1 MRVEPEYRAL
11 FAVDIER
18 SAGRGDSAFLE
29 IRHTLLSA
37 LRESFGRSGIDWDAC
52 LCTDL
57 GDGIQV
63 TAPAGLWKTKLIH
76 PLIHELDARLHA
88 HNRLAGPLTRI
99 RVRIALHA
107 GDVHLHPDGQVVG
120 RPLEVL
126 ARLLNAAPT
135 RVALNRAPDAVTALI
150 VSQHFHEETV
160 CHGYPGIEPAAF
172 HGVTVTE
179 KEYVASA
186 WLHVPGQRT
195 SAPAPEE
202 AARPPATADTTEGPR
217 TGAPVRPETGPGPG
231 PGKMR
236 NKAKGNGSVYAV
248 QNGTQN
254 VRVTD
259 RRT

>member
-1 MRVEPEYRAL
+1 MHVKPEYRAL

-29 IRHTLLSA
+29 IRQALLSA

-63 TAPAGLWKTKLIH
+63 TAPAGLWKTRLIH
-76 PLIHELDARLHA
+76 PLIHELDARLRA

-135 RVALNRAPDAVTALI
+135 RVALNRAPDAVAALI

-186 WLHVPGQRT
+186 WLHVPGRQTGQRT
-195 SAPAPEE
+195 SVPAPEE
-202 AARPPATADTTEGPR
+202 ATRPPATAGPVPPEPDP
-217 TGAPVRPETGPGPG
+217 APSPSPS
-231 PGKMR
+231 KMR

-248 QNGTQN
+248 QKGTQH